1 MEKKK
6 KDPFEEAVEIL
17 KSYQEGLP
25 ASKIEACCSGC
36 DPKEEKPKKKHKRVT
51 YEAEF

>member
-17 KSYQEGLP
+17 KGYQEGLP
-25 ASKIEACCSGC
+25 DMKIEPCCSHQ
-36 DPKEEKPKKKHKRVT
+36 DKKEHKEHKKKKVY
-51 YEAEF
+51 YESEV

>member
-17 KSYQEGLP
+17 KGYQEGLP
-25 ASKIEACCSGC
+25 EMQVEPCCSGC
-36 DPKEEKPKKKHKRVT
+36 DKEEHKKEKKKVR